1 VCVVECV
8 CRGSGSSS
16 SAVWRWQPA
25 GTVCTCMCCCCC
37 TVGERAVHAQLV
49 GCACTLRK
57 PFCTCLCGIDQVGQ
71 VLLRASQQG
80 SLRMVTRLV
89 IWCST
94 TNGQQVVVEALCNHK
109 CDTNMCVLLCKP
121 PCCKCQTRSTSRCL
135 RCQRI
140 LIA

>member
-1 VCVVECV
+1 MHSLLAAHAHSASRFALACVALTRWGRCCEGASQTLPDVVITCCCV
-8 CRGSGSSS
+8 TQLS
-16 SAVWRWQPA
+16 SAW
-25 GTVCTCMCCCCC
+25 
-37 TVGERAVHAQLV
+37 
-49 GCACTLRK
+49 
-57 PFCTCLCGIDQVGQ
+57 
-71 VLLRASQQG
+71 LLRASQQG